1 MSLKI
6 IAELFKNAFVLL
18 RCYLP
23 FWQPLFPLRKFYAEQ
38 MLVLLGIKRNHP
50 DTQLEKRFNW
60 WKGYAIYTYRINF
73 GLLEVRENEIS
84 LHNCA
89 PQRKHCWQLLSTD
102 PGCKSYLSQV

>member
-38 MLVLLGIKRNHP
+38 MLVLLGIKRKKPSRH
-50 DTQLEKRFNW
+50 TTREAFQLV
-60 WKGYAIYTYRINF
+60 KGLCDIYI
-73 GLLEVRENEIS
+73 
-84 LHNCA
+84 
-89 PQRKHCWQLLSTD
+89 
-102 PGCKSYLSQV
+102 